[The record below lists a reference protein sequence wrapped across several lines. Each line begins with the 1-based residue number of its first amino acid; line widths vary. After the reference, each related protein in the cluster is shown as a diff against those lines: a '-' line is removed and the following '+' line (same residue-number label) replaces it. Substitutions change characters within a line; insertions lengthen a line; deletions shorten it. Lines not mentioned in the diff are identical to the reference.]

1 MQSIIKHFN
10 FLAILILIIFHE
22 RNYVLLLFPICYAFQ
37 NTFKNINKECLNNS
51 SLNIFANITF
61 DVGIYVRY
69 IVVVYIFVSFSFD
82 NFCILYYK

>member
-22 RNYVLLLFPICYAFQ
+22 RNCVLLLFSIHYAFK
-37 NTFKNINKECLNNS
+37 NTLRNINKECLNNS

-61 DVGIYVRY
+61 DVGIYVCY
-69 IVVVYIFVSFSFD
+69 IVVIYIFASLSFD
-82 NFCILYYK
+82 NLCILYYK